1 MSILVIYEILG
12 LFVNTLPADDR
23 YSFRNSENLRQL
35 IEIQLSK
42 KQKKFSQL
50 FASLLKSKSNFESF
64 ENRKNAHT
72 LCISEIMDC
81 EMGDSIND

>member
-64 ENRKNAHT
+64 ENKKT
-72 LCISEIMDC
+72 LIRYVFPKLWTAKWVIR
-81 EMGDSIND
+81 